1 MKRVTN
7 RTAIVVLFI
16 GLGLFTFQ
24 GLRQTVVADQPDNPG
39 PRVSIVSP
47 LPLPVSIDK
56 SGTDPLLVRDV
67 DRGQPFQKYETTENG
82 GPIFGPVPAGER
94 WIIEHISVA
103 LTSSSNF
110 VVSKLFVAKGN
121 IGGPGHFSDFLVPLR
136 TTGTDTVAS
145 APTKFIVDPGEDVGV
160 EASGGFGGNYQV
172 EAFISG
178 VIVPV
183 P

>member
-1 MKRVTN
+1 MKRLTN
-7 RTAIVVLFI
+7 RAAIVVLFI
-16 GLGLFTFQ
+16 GVGLFALQ
-24 GLRQTVVADQPDNPG
+24 GLHQTVAAQNTDHPG
-39 PRVSIVSP
+39 PNVSIISP

-67 DRGQPFQKYETTENG
+67 DRGQPFQKYQVTTNG

-110 VVSKLFVAKGN
+110 VVSKLFVAKG
-121 IGGPGHFSDFLVPLR
+121 IAGPGHFSDFLVPSR

-145 APTKFIVDPGEDVGV
+145 APTKFIVDAGEDVGV
-160 EASGGFGGNYQV
+160 EAPGSFGGNYQM
-172 EAFISG
+172 ESFISG
-178 VIVPV
+178 VIVPA